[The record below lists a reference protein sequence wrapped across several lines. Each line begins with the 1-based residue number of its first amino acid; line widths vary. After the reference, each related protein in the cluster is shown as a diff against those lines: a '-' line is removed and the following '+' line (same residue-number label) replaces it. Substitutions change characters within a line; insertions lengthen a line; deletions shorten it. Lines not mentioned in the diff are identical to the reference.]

1 MSNDDWL
8 PFAPLDPQEHRE
20 PERPENPNRVPMILG
35 AIAGVLLV
43 AVIVVVSAYLLRAT
57 EPTTAAP
64 PAASSP
70 AAPQPA
76 PSTPQEQPQPS
87 ETPTPE
93 PPAAASTIAL
103 NGSGFTITSEDGE
116 FTHRWADDAAPAI
129 AALTEAF
136 GTAPE
141 EDFVNGDAEN
151 WAYDIYVWEGFRL
164 YDVFLGD
171 GGRSRDEVPAPTY
184 VAVTGSP
191 AEVGIVDEFGV
202 AVGDSID
209 AVRDLGPIDEVELSG
224 GGVRLVLGNNRGT
237 FYNDGK
243 RAFNAF
249 VESDAAGQTVASITY
264 TFRARGQ

>member
-1 MSNDDWL
+1 MTK
-8 PFAPLDPQEHRE
+8 PLDIVDE
-20 PERPENPNRVPMILG
+20 PDERRDNRTPIVLG
-35 AIAGVLLV
+35 LVAGLLLVGVIIAFVLLFTRQTGDPEP
-43 AVIVVVSAYLLRAT
+43 APDEAPGQSAPQ
-57 EPTTAAP
+57 EPTTEE
-64 PAASSP
+64 
-70 AAPQPA
+70 QPA
-76 PSTPQEQPQPS
+76 PE
-87 ETPTPE
+87 ETE
-93 PPAAASTIAL
+93 AAPDAEVAV
-103 NGSGFTITSEDGE
+103 NGVGFTITQADGTE
-116 FTHRWADDAAPAI
+116 FSHRWADPAAPAI
-129 AALTEAF
+129 EALSELF
-136 GTAPE
+136 GSAPT
-141 EDFVNGDAEN
+141 EDFQNGDAEN

-209 AVRDLGPIDEVELSG
+209 AVRDLGPIDEVGLSG

-237 FYNDGK
+237 FYSDGK